1 MTPIAYFKLQAKNLN
16 RDIKTQ
22 FFNEED
28 ELLDYK
34 PRFFDV
40 NDIVVMYDLD
50 ERDPKFKTLGKAQ
63 WIIAMILGL
72 RSWHELIHS
81 DPVSLELYK
90 LMIEHQNEITPDEW
104 DDMFIIRTMD
114 GDVIVL
120 DEPSEKLE
128 HYKLQLETLKEPW
141 AMPSMGHGHLLE
153 KETDPKLN

>member
-50 ERDPKFKTLGKAQ
+50 EQDPKFKTLGKAQ

-72 RSWHELIHS
+72 KSWHELIHS
-81 DPVSLELYK
+81 DPVDFF
-90 LMIEHQNEITPDEW
+90 EIN
-104 DDMFIIRTMD
+104 
-114 GDVIVL
+114 V
-120 DEPSEKLE
+120 EKI
-128 HYKLQLETLKEPW
+128 
-141 AMPSMGHGHLLE
+141 S
-153 KETDPKLN
+153 NFR

>member
-50 ERDPKFKTLGKAQ
+50 ERDPTKPNG
-63 WIIAMILGL
+63 
-72 RSWHELIHS
+72 S
-81 DPVSLELYK
+81 
-90 LMIEHQNEITPDEW
+90 
-104 DDMFIIRTMD
+104 
-114 GDVIVL
+114 
-120 DEPSEKLE
+120 
-128 HYKLQLETLKEPW
+128 
-141 AMPSMGHGHLLE
+141 
-153 KETDPKLN
+153 